1 MIVAASTA
9 AAPGQDLEPA
19 NLTNKSVM
27 ATTVIGAHAFE
38 HLYAHS
44 IPLLAPIILAD
55 LGTSATFGLLIP
67 AIRSV
72 FGGVSSTVGG
82 FFVDLYH
89 HRVAWVLSVSAF
101 SVGLG
106 YLLMSIAPTYFLIL
120 AALSLGSIGSAMWH
134 PPALGLLAR
143 RFPNRRG
150 VFISLHRS
158 MGSVGDSISPLALG
172 ALLGGVLAWEGFF
185 SWNMPWGQVHWR
197 LIVGFST
204 VIMFTSSVVVLLLL
218 RRAGGERP
226 EGVDLRQRFNTNWQ
240 GMKDAFHGTGMWAIF
255 AVSAVRG
262 MADRSYLFLVPLYLA
277 YLFEQDGYDVL
288 DPHVVT
294 LLAIHVMLMTIPG
307 IVSGP
312 ILGAISDRIGRK
324 SIIVFVMALTTLLTL
339 ATVMS
344 AQSANGFTPLMTL
357 FIAIYGA
364 FNFSVNN
371 LTQAAAADI
380 AAGRRLE
387 SSFLGLMWGNN
398 TLFGAIAAVV
408 IFFAVRWF
416 GWELG
421 FYIAAAIYFIGF
433 LISLLIPGK
442 PKEVLQPA

>member
-1 MIVAASTA
+1 MATSAVI
-9 AAPGQDLEPA
+9 APQQGQEGRTK
-19 NLTNKSVM
+19 NSVM
-27 ATTVIGAHAFE
+27 ATTLIGAHAFE

-55 LGTSATFGLLIP
+55 LGVNASLGLLIP
-67 AIRSV
+67 AIRSI

-106 YLLMSIAPTYFLIL
+106 YLLMSVAPTYFLIL
-120 AALSLGSIGSAMWH
+120 AALSLGSVGSAMWH

-143 RFPNRRG
+143 RFPERRG

-158 MGSVGDSISPLALG
+158 MGSIGDSISPLALG
-172 ALLGGVLAWEGFF
+172 ALLGGVLAWEGLF
-185 SWNMPWGQVHWR
+185 SWNLPWDQIHWR
-197 LIVGFST
+197 AIVGFST
-204 VIMFTSSVVVLLLL
+204 IIMFTSSVVILVLL
-218 RRAGGERP
+218 RHAGGQKP
-226 EGVDLRQRFNTNWQ
+226 VGVDIRQRFDTNWQ
-240 GMKDAFHGTGMWAIF
+240 GMKDAFRGTGMWAIF
-255 AVSAVRG
+255 TVSAVRG
-262 MADRSYLFLVPLYLA
+262 MADRTYVFLVPLYLA
-277 YLFEQDGYDVL
+277 YLLEQDGYKIL
-288 DPHVVT
+288 DPYVVT
-294 LLAIHVMLMTIPG
+294 LLAVHVALMTIPG
-307 IVSGP
+307 IISGP
-312 ILGAISDRIGRK
+312 IIGAISDRIGRK
-324 SIIVFVMALTTLLTL
+324 LIIVFVMALTTCLTL

-344 AQSANGFTPLMTL
+344 AQIAGGFTPMITL
-357 FIAIYGA
+357 LIAIYGT

-380 AAGRRLE
+380 AVGRRLE

-398 TLFGAIAAVV
+398 TLFGAIAAVF

-421 FYIAAAIYFIGF
+421 FYISAAIYFVGL
-433 LISLLIPGK
+433 LISLLIPNR
-442 PKEVLQPA
+442 PQALAEAPAA

>member
-1 MIVAASTA
+1 MEQEGRTK
-9 AAPGQDLEPA
+9 
-19 NLTNKSVM
+19 NSVM
-27 ATTVIGAHAFE
+27 ATTLIGAHAFE

-55 LGTSATFGLLIP
+55 LGVSATFGLLIP
-67 AIRSV
+67 AIRSI

-89 HRVAWVLSVSAF
+89 HRVAWVLSASAF

-143 RFPNRRG
+143 RFPERRG

-158 MGSVGDSISPLALG
+158 MGSIGDAVSPIALG
-172 ALLGGVLAWEGFF
+172 AFLGGIIAWEGLF
-185 SWNMPWGQVHWR
+185 SWDLPWGPISWR

-204 VIMFTSSVVVLLLL
+204 VIMFTSSVIILILL
-218 RRAGGERP
+218 RRAGGDKP
-226 EGVDLRQRFNTNWQ
+226 EGVALQQRFSTNWQ
-240 GMKDAFHGTGMWAIF
+240 GMKDAFRGTGMWAIF
-255 AVSAVRG
+255 SVSAIRG
-262 MADRSYLFLVPLYLA
+262 MADRSYVFLVPLYLA
-277 YLFEQDGYDVL
+277 YLMEKDGYDIL
-288 DPHVVT
+288 DPFVVT
-294 LLAIHVMLMTIPG
+294 MLAFHVALMVIPG

-312 ILGAISDRIGRK
+312 IIGALSDRIGRK
-324 SIIVFVMALTTLLTL
+324 LIIVFVMALTTVLTL
-339 ATVMS
+339 ATIMS
-344 AQSANGFTPLMTL
+344 AQAAGGYTPLITL
-357 FIAIYGA
+357 FIAIYGT

-380 AAGRRLE
+380 AVGRRLE

-398 TLFGAIAAVV
+398 TLFGAISAVL

-421 FYIAAAIYFIGF
+421 FYISAAIYFFGF
-433 LISLLIPGK
+433 LISFLIPNR
-442 PKEVLQPA
+442 PRELAQAA

>member
-1 MIVAASTA
+1 
-9 AAPGQDLEPA
+9 
-19 NLTNKSVM
+19 M
-27 ATTVIGAHAFE
+27 ATTTAVAPQTGQEGRTKNSVLATTLIGAHAFE

-55 LGTSATFGLLIP
+55 LGVNATLGLLIP
-67 AIRSV
+67 AIRSI

-106 YLLMSIAPTYFLIL
+106 YLLMSVAPSYVLIL

-143 RFPNRRG
+143 RFPERRG

-158 MGSVGDSISPLALG
+158 MGSIGDAISPLALG
-172 ALLGGVLAWEGFF
+172 AFLGGVIAWEGLFT
-185 SWNMPWGQVHWR
+185 WDLPWGPISWR

-204 VIMFTSSVVVLLLL
+204 IIMFTSSVIILVLL
-218 RRAGGERP
+218 RRAGGEKP
-226 EGVDLRQRFNTNWQ
+226 EGINISERFNTNWQ
-240 GMKDAFHGTGMWAIF
+240 GMKDAFRGTGMWAIF
-255 AVSAVRG
+255 TVSAVRG

-277 YLFEQDGYDVL
+277 YLLERDGYEVL
-288 DPHVVT
+288 DPYVVT
-294 LLAIHVMLMTIPG
+294 LLAFHVALMVIPG
-307 IVSGP
+307 IFSGP
-312 ILGAISDRIGRK
+312 IIGAVSDRIGRK
-324 SIIVFVMALTTLLTL
+324 LIIVFVMALTTCLTL
-339 ATVMS
+339 ATVIS
-344 AQSANGFTPLMTL
+344 AQVAGGYTPVITIL
-357 FIAIYGA
+357 IAIYGT

-380 AAGRRLE
+380 AVGRRLE

-398 TLFGAIAAVV
+398 TLFGAISAVF

-416 GWELG
+416 GWESG
-421 FYIAAAIYFIGF
+421 FYISAVIYFFGLLVAF
-433 LISLLIPGK
+433 LIPNK
-442 PKEVLQPA
+442 PEAMTQAA

>member
-1 MIVAASTA
+1 MEQEGRTK
-9 AAPGQDLEPA
+9 
-19 NLTNKSVM
+19 NSVM
-27 ATTVIGAHAFE
+27 ATTLIGAHAFE

-55 LGTSATFGLLIP
+55 LGVSATFGLLIP
-67 AIRSV
+67 AIRSI

-89 HRVAWVLSVSAF
+89 HRVAWVLSASAF

-143 RFPNRRG
+143 RFPERRG

-158 MGSVGDSISPLALG
+158 MGSIGDAVSPIALG
-172 ALLGGVLAWEGFF
+172 AFLGGIIAWEGLF
-185 SWNMPWGQVHWR
+185 SWDLPWGPISWR

-204 VIMFTSSVVVLLLL
+204 VIMFTSSVIILILL
-218 RRAGGERP
+218 RRAGGDKP
-226 EGVDLRQRFNTNWQ
+226 EGVPLQQRFSTNWQ
-240 GMKDAFHGTGMWAIF
+240 GMKDAFRGTGMWAIF
-255 AVSAVRG
+255 SVSAIRG
-262 MADRSYLFLVPLYLA
+262 MADRSYVFLVPLYLA
-277 YLFEQDGYDVL
+277 YLMEKDGYDIL
-288 DPHVVT
+288 DPFVVT
-294 LLAIHVMLMTIPG
+294 MLAFHVALMVIPG

-312 ILGAISDRIGRK
+312 IIGALSDRIGRK
-324 SIIVFVMALTTLLTL
+324 LIIVFVMALTTVLTL

-344 AQSANGFTPLMTL
+344 AQAAGGYTPLITL
-357 FIAIYGA
+357 FIAIYGT

-380 AAGRRLE
+380 AVGRRLE

-398 TLFGAIAAVV
+398 TLFGAISAVL

-421 FYIAAAIYFIGF
+421 FYISAAIYFFGF
-433 LISLLIPGK
+433 LISFLIPNK
-442 PKEVLQPA
+442 PRELAQAA

>member
-1 MIVAASTA
+1 MAATTAVAPQMDQEGRTK
-9 AAPGQDLEPA
+9 
-19 NLTNKSVM
+19 NSVM
-27 ATTVIGAHAFE
+27 ATTLIGAHAFE

-55 LGTSATFGLLIP
+55 LGVSATFGLLIP
-67 AIRSV
+67 AIRSI

-89 HRVAWVLSVSAF
+89 HRVAWVLSASAF

-143 RFPNRRG
+143 RFPERRG
-150 VFISLHRS
+150 EFISLHRS
-158 MGSVGDSISPLALG
+158 MGSIGDAVSPIALG
-172 ALLGGVLAWEGFF
+172 AFLGGIIAWEGLF
-185 SWNMPWGQVHWR
+185 SWDLPWGPISWR

-204 VIMFTSSVVVLLLL
+204 VIMFTSSVIILILL
-218 RRAGGERP
+218 RRAGGDKP
-226 EGVDLRQRFNTNWQ
+226 EGVPLQQRFSTNWQ
-240 GMKDAFHGTGMWAIF
+240 GMKDAFRGTGMWAIF
-255 AVSAVRG
+255 SVSAIRG
-262 MADRSYLFLVPLYLA
+262 MADRSYVFLVPLYLA
-277 YLFEQDGYDVL
+277 YLMEKDGYDIL
-288 DPHVVT
+288 DPFVVT
-294 LLAIHVMLMTIPG
+294 MLAFHVALMVIPG

-312 ILGAISDRIGRK
+312 IIGALSDRIGRK
-324 SIIVFVMALTTLLTL
+324 SIIVFVMALTTVLTL

-344 AQSANGFTPLMTL
+344 AQAAGGYTPLITL
-357 FIAIYGA
+357 FIAIYGT

-380 AAGRRLE
+380 AVGRRLE

-398 TLFGAIAAVV
+398 TLFGAISAVL

-421 FYIAAAIYFIGF
+421 FYISAAIYFFGF
-433 LISLLIPGK
+433 LISFLIPNK
-442 PKEVLQPA
+442 PRELAQAA

>member
-1 MIVAASTA
+1 
-9 AAPGQDLEPA
+9 
-19 NLTNKSVM
+19 M
-27 ATTVIGAHAFE
+27 ATTAVVNPQSGQEGRTKNSVLATTLIGAHAFE

-55 LGTSATFGLLIP
+55 LGVNATLGLLIP
-67 AIRSV
+67 AIRSI

-106 YLLMSIAPTYFLIL
+106 YLLMSVAPSYVLIL

-143 RFPNRRG
+143 RFPERRG
-150 VFISLHRS
+150 AFISLHRS
-158 MGSVGDSISPLALG
+158 MGSIGDAVSPLALG
-172 ALLGGVLAWEGFF
+172 AFLGGVIAWEGLF
-185 SWNMPWGQVHWR
+185 SWDLPWGPISWR

-204 VIMFTSSVVVLLLL
+204 IIMFTSSVIILVLL
-218 RRAGGERP
+218 RRAGGEKP
-226 EGVDLRQRFNTNWQ
+226 EGISIGERFNTNWQ
-240 GMKDAFHGTGMWAIF
+240 GMKEAFRGTGMWAIF
-255 AVSAVRG
+255 TVSAVRG

-277 YLFEQDGYDVL
+277 YLLEQDGYHVL
-288 DPHVVT
+288 DPYVVT
-294 LLAIHVMLMTIPG
+294 LLAFHVALMVIPG
-307 IVSGP
+307 IFSGP
-312 ILGAISDRIGRK
+312 IIGTISDRIGRK
-324 SIIVFVMALTTLLTL
+324 LIIVFVMALTTVLTL
-339 ATVMS
+339 ATVIS
-344 AQSANGFTPLMTL
+344 AQVAGGYTPVITVL
-357 FIAIYGA
+357 IAIYGT

-380 AAGRRLE
+380 AVGRRLE

-398 TLFGAIAAVV
+398 TLFGAISAVF

-416 GWELG
+416 GWESG
-421 FYIAAAIYFIGF
+421 FYISAAIYFFGLLVAF
-433 LISLLIPGK
+433 LIPNRPRALA
-442 PKEVLQPA
+442 EAT

>member
-1 MIVAASTA
+1 MDQEGRTK
-9 AAPGQDLEPA
+9 
-19 NLTNKSVM
+19 NSVM
-27 ATTVIGAHAFE
+27 ATTLIGAHAFE

-55 LGTSATFGLLIP
+55 LGVSATFGLLIP
-67 AIRSV
+67 AIRSI

-89 HRVAWVLSVSAF
+89 HRVAWVLSASAF

-143 RFPNRRG
+143 RFPERRG

-158 MGSVGDSISPLALG
+158 MGSIGDAVSPIALG
-172 ALLGGVLAWEGFF
+172 AFLGGIIAWEGLF
-185 SWNMPWGQVHWR
+185 SWDLPWGPISWR

-204 VIMFTSSVVVLLLL
+204 VIMFTSSVIILILL
-218 RRAGGERP
+218 RRAGGDKP
-226 EGVDLRQRFNTNWQ
+226 EGVPLQQRFSTNWQ
-240 GMKDAFHGTGMWAIF
+240 GMKDAFRGTGMWAIF
-255 AVSAVRG
+255 SVSAIRG
-262 MADRSYLFLVPLYLA
+262 MADRSYVFLVPLYLA
-277 YLFEQDGYDVL
+277 YLMEKDGYDIL
-288 DPHVVT
+288 DPFVVT
-294 LLAIHVMLMTIPG
+294 MLAFHVALMVIPG

-312 ILGAISDRIGRK
+312 IIGALSDRIGRK
-324 SIIVFVMALTTLLTL
+324 LIIVFVMALTTVLTL

-344 AQSANGFTPLMTL
+344 AQAAGGYTPLITL
-357 FIAIYGA
+357 FIAIYGT

-380 AAGRRLE
+380 AVGRRLE

-398 TLFGAIAAVV
+398 TLFGAISAVL

-421 FYIAAAIYFIGF
+421 FYISAAIYFFGF
-433 LISLLIPGK
+433 LISFLIPNK
-442 PKEVLQPA
+442 PRELAQAA

>member
-1 MIVAASTA
+1 MATSAAI
-9 AAPGQDLEPA
+9 APQQGQEGRTK
-19 NLTNKSVM
+19 NSVM
-27 ATTVIGAHAFE
+27 ATTLIGAHAFE

-55 LGTSATFGLLIP
+55 LGVNASLGLLIP

-106 YLLMSIAPTYFLIL
+106 YLLMSVAPTYFLIL
-120 AALSLGSIGSAMWH
+120 AALSLGSVGSAMWH

-143 RFPNRRG
+143 RFPERRG

-158 MGSVGDSISPLALG
+158 MGSIGDSISPLALG
-172 ALLGGVLAWEGFF
+172 ALLGGVLAWEGLF
-185 SWNMPWGQVHWR
+185 SWNLPWDQIHWR
-197 LIVGFST
+197 AIVGFST
-204 VIMFTSSVVVLLLL
+204 IIMFTSSVVILLLL
-218 RRAGGERP
+218 RHAGGEKP
-226 EGVDLRQRFNTNWQ
+226 VGVDIRQRFNANWQ
-240 GMKDAFHGTGMWAIF
+240 GMKDAFRGTGMWAIF
-255 AVSAVRG
+255 TVSAVRG
-262 MADRSYLFLVPLYLA
+262 MADRTYVFLVPLYLA
-277 YLFEQDGYDVL
+277 YLLEQEGYDVL
-288 DPHVVT
+288 DPYVVT
-294 LLAIHVMLMTIPG
+294 LLAVHVALMTIPG

-312 ILGAISDRIGRK
+312 IIGAISDRIGRK
-324 SIIVFVMALTTLLTL
+324 LIIVFVMALTTVLTL

-344 AQSANGFTPLMTL
+344 AQAAGGFTPVITL
-357 FIAIYGA
+357 LIAIYGT

-380 AAGRRLE
+380 AVGRRLE

-398 TLFGAIAAVV
+398 TLFGAIAAVL

-421 FYIAAAIYFIGF
+421 FYISAGIYFVG
-433 LISLLIPGK
+433 LMISLLIPNR
-442 PKEVLQPA
+442 PQALAEAQAA

>member
-1 MIVAASTA
+1 MATTTAVAPQQSQEGRTK
-9 AAPGQDLEPA
+9 
-19 NLTNKSVM
+19 NSVM
-27 ATTVIGAHAFE
+27 ATTLIGAHAFE

-55 LGTSATFGLLIP
+55 LGVNATLGLLIP
-67 AIRSV
+67 AIRSI

-106 YLLMSIAPTYFLIL
+106 YLLMSIAPSYILIL

-143 RFPNRRG
+143 RFPERRG

-158 MGSVGDSISPLALG
+158 MGSIGDAVSPLALG
-172 ALLGGVLAWEGFF
+172 AFLGGVIAWEGLFT
-185 SWNMPWGQVHWR
+185 WDLPWGPISWR

-204 VIMFTSSVVVLLLL
+204 VIMFTSSVIIFVLL
-218 RRAGGERP
+218 RRAGGDKP
-226 EGVDLRQRFNTNWQ
+226 EGIDIRQRFDTNWQ
-240 GMKDAFHGTGMWAIF
+240 GMKDAFRGTGMWAIF
-255 AVSAVRG
+255 TVSAVRG
-262 MADRSYLFLVPLYLA
+262 MADRSYVFLVPLYLA
-277 YLFEQDGYDVL
+277 YLLVEKGPYDDVL
-288 DPHVVT
+288 HPYVVT
-294 LLAIHVMLMTIPG
+294 QLAFHVALMVIPG
-307 IVSGP
+307 IFSGP
-312 ILGAISDRIGRK
+312 IIGAVSDRIGRK
-324 SIIVFVMALTTLLTL
+324 LIIVFVMALTTVLTI
-339 ATVMS
+339 ATVLS
-344 AQSANGFTPLMTL
+344 AQIAGGYTLLFTIL
-357 FIAIYGA
+357 IAIYGT

-380 AAGRRLE
+380 AVGRRLE

-398 TLFGAIAAVV
+398 TLFGAISAVF

-421 FYIAAAIYFIGF
+421 FYISAAIYFFGLLVAF
-433 LISLLIPGK
+433 LIPNRPRALA
-442 PKEVLQPA
+442 EAA

>member
-1 MIVAASTA
+1 MASTA
-9 AAPGQDLEPA
+9 AIAPPTGQEGRTK
-19 NLTNKSVM
+19 NSVM
-27 ATTVIGAHAFE
+27 ATTLIGAHAFE

-55 LGTSATFGLLIP
+55 LGANATLGLLIP
-67 AIRSV
+67 AIRSI

-89 HRVAWVLSVSAF
+89 HRVAWVLSASAF

-106 YLLMSIAPTYFLIL
+106 YFLMSIAPTYFLIL

-143 RFPNRRG
+143 RFPERRG

-158 MGSVGDSISPLALG
+158 MGSIGDAVSPIALG
-172 ALLGGVLAWEGFF
+172 AFLGGIIAWEGLF
-185 SWNMPWGQVHWR
+185 SWDLPWDPISWR

-204 VIMFTSSVVVLLLL
+204 VIMFTSSVVILVLL
-218 RRAGGERP
+218 RRAGGAKP
-226 EGVDLRQRFNTNWQ
+226 EGIELRERFNTNWQ
-240 GMKDAFHGTGMWAIF
+240 GMKDAFRGTGMWAIF
-255 AVSAVRG
+255 SVSAIRG
-262 MADRSYLFLVPLYLA
+262 MADRSYVFLVPLYLA
-277 YLFEQDGYDVL
+277 YLLELEGYEVL
-288 DPHVVT
+288 DPYVVT
-294 LLAIHVMLMTIPG
+294 LLAFHVALMVIPG

-312 ILGAISDRIGRK
+312 IIGGISDRIGRK

-339 ATVMS
+339 ATIVS
-344 AQSANGFTPLMTL
+344 AQAAGGYTPMMTVL
-357 FIAIYGA
+357 IAVYGI

-380 AAGRRLE
+380 AVGRRLE

-398 TLFGAIAAVV
+398 TLFGAIAAVF

-416 GWELG
+416 SWELG
-421 FYIAAAIYFIGF
+421 FYISAAIYFVGLLISF
-433 LISLLIPGK
+433 LIPNR
-442 PKEVLQPA
+442 PREVLQPAT

>member
-1 MIVAASTA
+1 MEQEGRTK
-9 AAPGQDLEPA
+9 
-19 NLTNKSVM
+19 NSVM
-27 ATTVIGAHAFE
+27 ATTLIGAHAFE

-55 LGTSATFGLLIP
+55 LGVSATFGLLIP
-67 AIRSV
+67 AIRSI

-89 HRVAWVLSVSAF
+89 HRVAWVLSASAF

-143 RFPNRRG
+143 RFPERRG

-158 MGSVGDSISPLALG
+158 MGSIGDAVSPIALG
-172 ALLGGVLAWEGFF
+172 AFLGGIIAWEGLF
-185 SWNMPWGQVHWR
+185 SWDLPWGPISWR

-204 VIMFTSSVVVLLLL
+204 VIMFTSSVIILILL
-218 RRAGGERP
+218 RRAGGDKP
-226 EGVDLRQRFNTNWQ
+226 EGVPLQQRFSTNWQ
-240 GMKDAFHGTGMWAIF
+240 GMKDAFRGTGMWAIF
-255 AVSAVRG
+255 SVSAIRG
-262 MADRSYLFLVPLYLA
+262 MADRSYVFLVPLYLA
-277 YLFEQDGYDVL
+277 YLMEKDGYDIL
-288 DPHVVT
+288 DPFVVT
-294 LLAIHVMLMTIPG
+294 MLAFHVALMVIPG

-312 ILGAISDRIGRK
+312 IIGALSDRIGRK
-324 SIIVFVMALTTLLTL
+324 LIIVFVMALTTVLTL
-339 ATVMS
+339 ATIMS
-344 AQSANGFTPLMTL
+344 AQAAGGYTPLITL
-357 FIAIYGA
+357 FIAIYGT

-380 AAGRRLE
+380 AVGRRLE

-398 TLFGAIAAVV
+398 TLFGAISAVL

-421 FYIAAAIYFIGF
+421 FYISAAIYFFGF
-433 LISLLIPGK
+433 LISFLIPNR
-442 PKEVLQPA
+442 PRELAQAA